1 MTNPFWPLSVSASTV
16 EAARRSGQPQS
27 VMPTGAAAFAQ
38 AMPGGLPKRDWT
50 PPTAYVTGGQVQT
63 EPNPRLDQESWFGSY
78 GDLGALDKM
87 MREWSIL
94 QAGQLA
100 WTLTTLSRPWMI
112 DPAKG
117 GDKNALTHAEFLRVA
132 IDSHYSGGGGGM
144 MGLLSQFAPLPIRG
158 FVLGQPYYPVD
169 PSLTVRDEDGKVV
182 LQGAHVLQIA
192 PIPSQNVTD
201 WIPHTA
207 RDGSQRWGVKVYDV
221 GSDEP
226 GVRTEDVELDPDQL
240 VHARFLPNGDD
251 PAPYGLLRPAWILW
265 QQWRT
270 LSKLQV
276 NGWQKAA
283 FGVPEIVIGPDANPA
298 ELAGV
303 NSIVSNLRVGSSV
316 RFSLPIGYSLK
327 WHEVPFRAG
336 DIDATKQQL
345 KLDALAGMFAQ
356 HVATG
361 SANGTQALH
370 GSQKAEFH
378 QLAEVVARQ
387 IVQTLSS
394 GPVATAPLKRLL
406 SLNFDGIDQYPTL
419 AFGPMP
425 VADPS
430 ELVKAIT
437 DASAGGALTLDG
449 GIEDR
454 VRAALSLA
462 EMPQETREQWRAR
475 LENEAPPEVNSP
487 DDDDEPTPPSG
498 GGSEPTVDEGG
509 EGADDAEDESEVAP
523 VAASELGPERTRADR
538 MLSGPRGRAV
548 RPLEEA
554 VRLSET
560 RGATSAGKDELARVL
575 TRWREDIAQEYAE
588 AIDAEAV
595 DLGDVA
601 SIPVPGQAELV
612 ESIRPALRRV
622 YRAGGLSVV
631 AELERIEA
639 DPDLARRIADGTAEV
654 GVDIAPPARMCDHG
668 SLLELMVS
676 APGAYAAPKGKGKR
690 RVKAPAPSPDAQQSL
705 FDDIEPEEAIDAIA
719 RTTAATMAGRLRAS
733 AAATVQAQGVGGMLP
748 SGLVGLVTQ
757 GILDLSPGV
766 ERNQAQ
772 GDVNTT
778 FGLARAQ
785 QQQAEGVERFMFSNL
800 MESDTCAQCEAVD
813 GAVFGASELPTYS
826 TPYRDCE
833 GGDRCNCL
841 VLALPPGQLNGQNVN
856 PLPPT
861 AP

>member
-1 MTNPFWPLSVSASTV
+1 MSNLSWSLSVPASTV
-16 EAARRSGQPQS
+16 EAARRSGRAQYVLPAEAQ
-27 VMPTGAAAFAQ
+27 AFAQ
-38 AMPGGLPKRDWT
+38 TAPRGLPKRDWT
-50 PPTAYVTGGQVQT
+50 PPTAYVTGGEVQT
-63 EPNPRLDQESWFGSY
+63 EPNPRLDQSAWFGSN
-78 GDLGALDKM
+78 GQLGALDTM

-94 QAGQLA
+94 QAGRLA

-117 GDKNALTHAEFLRVA
+117 GDRNALLHAEFLRVA
-132 IDSHYSGGGGGM
+132 IESHYRGGGGGM
-144 MGLLSQFAPLPIRG
+144 VGLLSQFAQLPIRG

-169 PSLTVRDEDGKVV
+169 PSITVRDDTGKVV
-182 LQGAHVLQIA
+182 LEGAHVLQIA
-192 PIPSQNVTD
+192 PIPSQNVYD

-207 RDGSQRWGVKVYDV
+207 RDGSQQWGVEVYNV
-221 GSDEP
+221 GTDERGP
-226 GVRTEDVELDPDQL
+226 RRDNVILSPEQL
-240 VHARFLPNGDD
+240 VHARFLPLGDD

-270 LSKLQV
+270 LSKLQI

-283 FGVPEIVIGPDANPA
+283 FGVPEIVIGPEANPA
-298 ELAGV
+298 ELSGV

-316 RFSLPIGYSLK
+316 RFSLPAGYSVR

-336 DIDATKQQL
+336 DIDKTKTQL

-361 SANGTQALH
+361 SNNGTQALH

-387 IVQTLSS
+387 IVQTLTM
-394 GPVATAPLKRLL
+394 GPVDTAPLKRLL
-406 SLNFDGIDQYPTL
+406 SLNFDGVDQYPTL

-425 VADPS
+425 VADPAA
-430 ELVKAIT
+430 LVEAIVS
-437 DASAGGALTLDG
+437 ASSGGSLTLDG
-449 GIEDR
+449 GVEGR
-454 VRAALSLA
+454 VREALSLA

-475 LENEAPPEVNSP
+475 LENESPPELTT
-487 DDDDEPTPPSG
+487 DDDEPPPPTG

-509 EGADDAEDESEVAP
+509 EEADKAEGEGEP
-523 VAASELGPERTRADR
+523 VAARELGPERAMFDKMLTGPKGRPVRA
-538 MLSGPRGRAV
+538 
-548 RPLEEA
+548 LEET

-560 RGATSAGKDELARVL
+560 RGATNAGKDELARVL
-575 TRWREDIAQEYAE
+575 TRWREDVAQEYAE
-588 AIDAEAV
+588 AIDAEAA

-639 DPDLARRIADGTAEV
+639 DPALARRIADGTAEV

-668 SLLELMVS
+668 SLLELMAS

-733 AAATVQAQGVGGMLP
+733 AAATVQAQGMGGMLP

-778 FGLARAQ
+778 FGLARTQ
-785 QQQAEGVERFMFSNL
+785 QQQAEGVSRFMFSNL
-800 MESDTCAQCEAVD
+800 LESDTCGNCEQFD
-813 GAVFGASELPTYS
+813 GTVFGADELEFFA
-826 TPYRDCE
+826 TPFSDCE

-841 VLALPPGQLNGQNVN
+841 VLGIPA
-856 PLPPT
+856 
-861 AP
+861 